1 MSNSFEQQR
10 QRLQEERLAQI
21 SGGGAK
27 HTGPAEDTDK
37 LIALDDAKRKQFRA
51 ERAAKQ
57 EARLQQLNGSKECRE
72 IPTQNDQSLTNSS
85 PPQTPASSGST
96 KNDSTELTIPAPSP
110 APASMMKSSLPTTPP
125 SPPQPLPTPSRRH
138 STKALSSHT
147 LTTGLSNVPSP
158 PPTLKNPTSP
168 KQTSVSAPPTTTP
181 TAKQG
186 GETSPLTGMPSKAIG
201 PARGVADTFVCPPV
215 PPCPPSPPS
224 TRTRNTPTTPGQP
237 NANVTTPTRL
247 PNKLRPVP
255 NVAASA
261 EKGTDKMSENTTAN
275 DGTDVDSSDSKHSEP
290 LTQPSDGQLPT
301 TVSENTS
308 SLTDTQPPSV
318 TLPFS
323 PARLGAQIKTDIGRI
338 AGQTNDSSLRS
349 LVTGY
354 LQKVSPFFKDD
365 GDAALPRA
373 LHVHPVQADRCSS
386 PGFGDVVLFHIGNA
400 VLSYYDIENGTFT
413 QGSLDSIQFL
423 HEIAVIGI
431 SSHRVKGGDA
441 RGYTLFAVEN
451 HDRLKEDDA

>member
-37 LIALDDAKRKQFRA
+37 LIAADDAKRKQFRA

-57 EARLQQLNGSKECRE
+57 EARLQQLNGSKEC
-72 IPTQNDQSLTNSS
+72 PPSDVPLPPPALTNSS
-85 PPQTPASSGST
+85 PPHQPASSGSIRT
-96 KNDSTELTIPAPSP
+96 NSTEAPTPAPSP
-110 APASMMKSSLPTTPP
+110 APESMTKSSLPTTPP
-125 SPPQPLPTPSRRH
+125 SPPQPPPTPSRMRY
-138 STKALSSHT
+138 SKALPST
-147 LTTGLSNVPSP
+147 LTTGPSDVPSP

-186 GETSPLTGMPSKAIG
+186 GETSPLAGMPSKARGSSKAI
-201 PARGVADTFVCPPV
+201 GVADMSVCPAA

-224 TRTRNTPTTPGQP
+224 TRTR
-237 NANVTTPTRL
+237 L

-255 NVAASA
+255 NVPASD
-261 EKGTDKMSENTTAN
+261 EKGTDEMNENTTAN
-275 DGTDVDSSDSKHSEP
+275 DGHDAGSSDFKPSEP
-290 LTQPSDGQLPT
+290 LTKPSDGQLPT
-301 TVSENTS
+301 MVSENIS
-308 SLTDTQPPSV
+308 SSTDTQPPSV